1 MALPSLSRMAYFYP
15 RPLRGGRPLQAAM
28 LKLLHQF
35 LSTPSARRATISHGP
50 RGRHSGISIHAL
62 CEEGDRIAACLAAG
76 SMYFYPRP
84 LRGGRLCSY
93 SHFRHRGGIS
103 IHALCEEG
111 DRYLA
116 RSRRRAGHF
125 YPRPLRGGRHESG
138 RAHGHPIRDFYP
150 RPLRGGRRKLRRRRP
165 TSTRFLSTPSA
176 RRATQ
181 CSCQAQ
187 RRRHISIHALCEEGD
202 TIRSTS
208 PPQSGYFYPRPLRGG
223 RLMPL
228 YRTGR
233 SSIFLSTPSARRAT
247 IPRGAA
253 ICLRRISIHA
263 LCEEGDAKKA
273 LHNAD
278 VQIHFYPRPLRGGR
292 HECFK
297 RRIKP
302 NVFLSTPSAR
312 RATLMR
318 ELAIRIKDIS
328 IHALCE
334 EGDEPFIV
342 QITASSLF
350 LSTPSARRATLAGP
364 QAGQGRRI
372 SIHALC
378 EEGDPWRPF
387 SASPRRNFY
396 PRPLRG
402 GRRT

>member
-15 RPLRGGRPLQAAM
+15 RPLRGGRPCVVLIIN
-28 LKLLHQF
+28 QF
-35 LSTPSARRATISHGP
+35 VIISIHALCEEGDGGHGAGP
-50 RGRHSGISIHAL
+50 HHHLRISIHAL

-150 RPLRGGRRKLRRRRP
+150 RPLRGGRLYFVDCFAGNTRFLSTPSARRATAVAPANVLAETYFYPRPLRGGRRKLRRRRP

-202 TIRSTS
+202 RG
-208 PPQSGYFYPRPLRGG
+208 SGVPNRG
-223 RLMPL
+223 R
-228 YRTGR
+228 
-233 SSIFLSTPSARRAT
+233 
-247 IPRGAA
+247 
-253 ICLRRISIHA
+253 
-263 LCEEGDAKKA
+263 
-273 LHNAD
+273 
-278 VQIHFYPRPLRGGR
+278 
-292 HECFK
+292 K
-297 RRIKP
+297 R
-302 NVFLSTPSAR
+302 FLSTPSAR
-312 RATLMR
+312 RATLFVQHHR
-318 ELAIRIKDIS
+318 RRVGIS

-334 EGDEPFIV
+334 EGD
-342 QITASSLF
+342 
-350 LSTPSARRATLAGP
+350 
-364 QAGQGRRI
+364 
-372 SIHALC
+372 
-378 EEGDPWRPF
+378 
-387 SASPRRNFY
+387 
-396 PRPLRG
+396 
-402 GRRT
+402 